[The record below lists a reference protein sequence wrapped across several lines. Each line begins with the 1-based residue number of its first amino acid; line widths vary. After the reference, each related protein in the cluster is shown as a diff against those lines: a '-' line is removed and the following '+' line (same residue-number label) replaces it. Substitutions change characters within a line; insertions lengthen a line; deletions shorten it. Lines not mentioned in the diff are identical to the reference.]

1 MRNISVLVH
10 GLGLGGAQVSTL
22 EFLELLRSEVNLRV
36 IVCKNANEEFLR
48 ELQRLNIKYRI
59 VSCYMTLGM
68 PNMNIS
74 IIEDWFKWSDVV
86 WISDI
91 EFSIAPKIKRIREV
105 PIVAHLHSYPL
116 LCPWWG
122 LLYGMREVCYR
133 GCSLYRIVRCKQVF
147 NEELSR
153 LGIISGFR
161 ESVYQALDLVK
172 GPLDYFRWRRVV
184 NRDLIDSIDG
194 FIAVSN
200 FVKRVHETL
209 LPVEGKPIEVVYN
222 PVTYPLKY
230 VRDVKPKENL
240 EENLIVYASGSNPVK
255 GPHLAL
261 QALKLLLNEGLN
273 VKLVMFGCRGS
284 WVEEYAR
291 KLGVG
296 RSVIFLGKE
305 SFARLYETISSA
317 NVVIMPSV
325 WPEPFGRVP
334 VEANRLGVVAVVT
347 NRGGLPET
355 VVHGETGYVA
365 TPYPDDIAKWLL
377 RALEGTRGEVVKERS
392 LKTINPQASVDK
404 LLGFLIKF

>member
-161 ESVYQALDLVK
+161 ES
-172 GPLDYFRWRRVV
+172 
-184 NRDLIDSIDG
+184 
-194 FIAVSN
+194 
-200 FVKRVHETL
+200 
-209 LPVEGKPIEVVYN
+209 
-222 PVTYPLKY
+222 
-230 VRDVKPKENL
+230 
-240 EENLIVYASGSNPVK
+240 
-255 GPHLAL
+255 
-261 QALKLLLNEGLN
+261 
-273 VKLVMFGCRGS
+273 
-284 WVEEYAR
+284 
-291 KLGVG
+291 
-296 RSVIFLGKE
+296 
-305 SFARLYETISSA
+305 
-317 NVVIMPSV
+317 
-325 WPEPFGRVP
+325 
-334 VEANRLGVVAVVT
+334 
-347 NRGGLPET
+347 
-355 VVHGETGYVA
+355 
-365 TPYPDDIAKWLL
+365 
-377 RALEGTRGEVVKERS
+377 
-392 LKTINPQASVDK
+392 
-404 LLGFLIKF
+404 